1 MFKRVKNISATE
13 AVAYKDVQIIEKQI
27 IKTVTTC
34 PLLHILTLGNWN
46 KDISMPFTKGGI
58 KYLLI
63 LHDW

>member
-1 MFKRVKNISATE
+1 MFKSVKNISGTE

-27 IKTVTTC
+27 IKTVTIS
-34 PLLHILTLGNWN
+34 PFLHIKALSNWN
-46 KDISMPFTKGGI
+46 KDISMPLTKGVI

>member
-34 PLLHILTLGNWN
+34 PLLHILTLGN
-46 KDISMPFTKGGI
+46 
-58 KYLLI
+58 
-63 LHDW
+63 